1 MLRMMN
7 SGLCSIPPLGGI
19 EIELHRLYV
28 EVTARGGLEKV
39 PPYLYSLTGRLVLVN
54 LSQRLLPFYILRCT
68 WCQPEVQLEVYISQ
82 RNITCSG
89 CMLRVSYWFQERM
102 AIGLH

>member
-1 MLRMMN
+1 MMN

-39 PPYLYSLTGRLVLVN
+39 PPYLHSVTGRLVLLN
-54 LSQRLLPFYILRCT
+54 LSQRLLPFIFSDALGVSR
-68 WCQPEVQLEVYISQ
+68 ESQLEVYISQ

-89 CMLRVSYWFQERM
+89 CMLRVSSWIQERM

>member
-1 MLRMMN
+1 MMN

-39 PPYLYSLTGRLVLVN
+39 PPYLHSVTGRLVLLN
-54 LSQRLLPFYILRCT
+54 LSQNYPFIFSGALGVSTGGFSLKFTYPKGILH
-68 WCQPEVQLEVYISQ
+68 
-82 RNITCSG
+82 
-89 CMLRVSYWFQERM
+89 
-102 AIGLH
+102 A